1 MFKFFFF
8 TFSGRVLNRFS
19 KDIGQMDELLPYT
32 YYDYCRVGFICD
44 ISEMRLLNIS
54 TGWKE
59 VPMATLL
66 GATTKGTVILVQ
78 SVKQS
83 MKPDIYQNWRE
94 SG

>member
-1 MFKFFFF
+1 MFKFFYF

-54 TGWKE
+54 TGRKE

-66 GATTKGTVILVQ
+66 GATTKDTVKLVQ

-83 MKPDIYQNWRE
+83 MKPDIFQNWRG